1 MRFLLSNHKA
11 KKMKT
16 RQCLLIMGLV
26 IFSVVL
32 LPSVYATPT
41 VEILM
46 EKTTFRYCEKL
57 FYTIEVSEVTG
68 DPAIIH
74 IRDQAGKG
82 SSAIPIPIS
91 NQTNPIPSMIP
102 FEAEI
107 FPLGKYFIDVEYTGA
122 KDSAEFDLI
131 DSKNICIPTL
141 MKQVAFSWI
150 NDKMSDGFFI
160 DAINKFVDKNII
172 SIPDKINEENL
183 EYIHIPKWIK
193 NTVGWWLEDKI
204 SDSEFSQVI
213 QYLINK
219 EIIVI

>member
-11 KKMKT
+11 MKVKT
-16 RQCLLIMGLV
+16 RQCLLIMVLV
-26 IFSVVL
+26 IFSAAL
-32 LPSVYATPT
+32 LPSVYATPS

-57 FYTIEVSEVTG
+57 FYTIQVSEVTG
-68 DPAIIH
+68 ESAVIH
-74 IRDQAGKG
+74 IRDQTGKS
-82 SSAIPIPIS
+82 SSAIPIPIP
-91 NQTNPIPSMIP
+91 NLQNPIPSMIP

-107 FPLGKYFIDVEYTGA
+107 FPVGKYFIDIEYAGA
-122 KDSAEFDLI
+122 KNSTEFDLI
-131 DSKNICIPTL
+131 DSENICIPTT

-172 SIPDKINEENL
+172 SIPDKINEKNL
-183 EYIHIPKWIK
+183 EGIHIPKWIK

-204 SDSEFSQVI
+204 SDNEFSQAI

>member
-1 MRFLLSNHKA
+1 
-11 KKMKT
+11 MKT
-16 RQCLLIMGLV
+16 KQCLSIIVLV
-26 IFSVVL
+26 IVSVL

-74 IRDQAGKG
+74 IRDQADKG
-82 SSAIPIPIS
+82 SSAISIPIS

-107 FPLGKYFIDVEYTGA
+107 FPIGKYFIDVEYAGA

-131 DSKNICIPTL
+131 DSENVCIPTL

-160 DAINKFVDKNII
+160 DAINKFIDKNII
-172 SIPDKINEENL
+172 SIPDKINEKNL
-183 EYIHIPKWIK
+183 ESIHIPKWMK

-204 SDSEFSQVI
+204 SDNEFSQVI

>member
-1 MRFLLSNHKA
+1 MRFLLSNHKVT
-11 KKMKT
+11 KMKT
-16 RQCLLIMGLV
+16 RQYLFIIALV
-26 IFSVVL
+26 IFSAAL

-57 FYTIEVSEVTG
+57 FYTIQVSEVTG

-74 IRDQAGKG
+74 IRDQAGKE
-82 SSAIPIPIS
+82 SSAISIPIS

-107 FPLGKYFIDVEYTGA
+107 FPLGKYFIDVEYAGA

-131 DSKNICIPTL
+131 DSGNVCIPIL

-150 NDKMSDGFFI
+150 DDKMSDGFFI
-160 DAINKFVDKNII
+160 DAINKFVDKDII
-172 SIPDKINEENL
+172 SIPDKINEKNL
-183 EYIHIPKWIK
+183 EGIHIPKWVK

-204 SDSEFSQVI
+204 SDNEFSQVI

>member
-1 MRFLLSNHKA
+1 MRFLLSNHKVT
-11 KKMKT
+11 KMKT
-16 RQCLLIMGLV
+16 RQYLFIIALV
-26 IFSVVL
+26 IFSAAL

-57 FYTIEVSEVTG
+57 FYIIEVSEVTG
-68 DPAIIH
+68 EPAIIH
-74 IRDQAGKG
+74 IRDQAGKE
-82 SSAIPIPIS
+82 SSAISIPIS

-107 FPLGKYFIDVEYTGA
+107 FPLGKYFIDVEYAGA

-131 DSKNICIPTL
+131 DSGNVCIPIL

-150 NDKMSDGFFI
+150 DDKISDGFFI
-160 DAINKFVDKNII
+160 DAINKFVDKDII
-172 SIPDKINEENL
+172 SIPDKINEKNL
-183 EYIHIPKWIK
+183 EGIHIPKWVK

-204 SDSEFSQVI
+204 SDNEFSQVI

>member
-11 KKMKT
+11 MKMKT
-16 RQCLLIMGLV
+16 RQCLLIMVLV
-26 IFSVVL
+26 IFSAAL

-57 FYTIEVSEVTG
+57 FYTLEVSEVTG
-68 DPAIIH
+68 DSAIIH

-82 SSAIPIPIS
+82 SSAILIPIS

-107 FPLGKYFIDVEYTGA
+107 FPLGKYFIDVEYAGV

-131 DSKNICIPTL
+131 DSENVCIPIL

-150 NDKMSDGFFI
+150 DNKMSDGFFI
-160 DAINKFVDKNII
+160 DAINKFVDKDII
-172 SIPDKINEENL
+172 SIPDKINEKNL
-183 EYIHIPKWIK
+183 ESIHIPKWIK

-204 SDSEFSQVI
+204 SDNEFSQAI
-213 QYLINK
+213 QYLINE

>member
-1 MRFLLSNHKA
+1 MRFLLSNHKVI
-11 KKMKT
+11 KMKT
-16 RQCLLIMGLV
+16 RQYSLIMALV
-26 IFSVVL
+26 IFSVL
-32 LPSVYATPT
+32 LPSVYAAPT

-68 DPAIIH
+68 EPAIIH
-74 IRDQAGKG
+74 IRDQADKG
-82 SSAIPIPIS
+82 SSAISIPIS

-107 FPLGKYFIDVEYTGA
+107 FPLGKYFIDVEYAGA

-131 DSKNICIPTL
+131 DSENICIPAL

-172 SIPDKINEENL
+172 NIPDKINEKNL
-183 EYIHIPKWIK
+183 EDVHIPKWIK
-193 NTVGWWLEDKI
+193 NIVGWWLEDKI
-204 SDSEFSQVI
+204 SDNEFSQVI

>member
-1 MRFLLSNHKA
+1 M
-11 KKMKT
+11 
-16 RQCLLIMGLV
+16 LV

-46 EKTTFRYCEKL
+46 EKTTFKYCEKL
-57 FYTIEVSEVTG
+57 FYTIQVSEVTG
-68 DPAIIH
+68 ESAIIH
-74 IRDQAGKG
+74 IRDQSGKG

-91 NQTNPIPSMIP
+91 KLQNPIPSMIP
-102 FEAEI
+102 FDAEI
-107 FPLGKYFIDVEYTGA
+107 FPLGKYFIDVDYAGV

-131 DSKNICIPTL
+131 DSENICIPIV

-150 NDKMSDGFFI
+150 DDKMSDGFFI
-160 DAINKFVDKNII
+160 DAINKFVDKEII
-172 SIPDKINEENL
+172 SIPDKINEKNL
-183 EYIHIPKWIK
+183 ENIHIPKWVK

-204 SDSEFSQVI
+204 SDNEVSQAI

>member
-1 MRFLLSNHKA
+1 MV
-11 KKMKT
+11 
-16 RQCLLIMGLV
+16 LV
-26 IFSVVL
+26 IFSVAL
-32 LPSVYATPT
+32 LPSIYATS

-57 FYTIEVSEVTG
+57 FYTIQVSEITG
-68 DPAIIH
+68 ESAVIH
-74 IRDQAGKG
+74 IRDQAGKS
-82 SSAIPIPIS
+82 SSAIPIPIP
-91 NQTNPIPSMIP
+91 NLQNPIPSMIP

-107 FPLGKYFIDVEYTGA
+107 FPVGKYFIDVEYAGA
-122 KDSAEFDLI
+122 KNSTEFDLI
-131 DSKNICIPTL
+131 ESENICIPTT

-172 SIPDKINEENL
+172 SIPDKINEKNL
-183 EYIHIPKWIK
+183 EDIHIPKWIK
-193 NTVGWWLEDKI
+193 NPVGWWLEDKI
-204 SDSEFSQVI
+204 SDNEFSQVF

>member
-1 MRFLLSNHKA
+1 LRFLLSNNKVT
-11 KKMKT
+11 KMKK
-16 RQCLLIMGLV
+16 QYLLIMLV

-57 FYTIEVSEVTG
+57 FYTIQVSEVTG
-68 DPAIIH
+68 ESAIIH
-74 IRDQAGKG
+74 IRDQSGKE

-91 NQTNPIPSMIP
+91 KLQNPIPSMIP
-102 FEAEI
+102 FDAEI
-107 FPLGKYFIDVEYTGA
+107 FPLGKYFIDVEYAGV

-131 DSKNICIPTL
+131 DSENICIPIV

-150 NDKMSDGFFI
+150 DDKMSDGFFI
-160 DAINKFVDKNII
+160 DAINKFVDKEII
-172 SIPDKINEENL
+172 SIPDKINEKNL
-183 EYIHIPKWIK
+183 EDVHIPKWVK

-204 SDSEFSQVI
+204 SDNEVSQAI

>member
-1 MRFLLSNHKA
+1 M
-11 KKMKT
+11 KK
-16 RQCLLIMGLV
+16 QYLLIMLV

-46 EKTTFRYCEKL
+46 EKTTFKYCEKL
-57 FYTIEVSEVTG
+57 FYTIQVSEVTG
-68 DPAIIH
+68 ESAIIH
-74 IRDQAGKG
+74 IRDQSGKG

-91 NQTNPIPSMIP
+91 KLQNPIPSMIP
-102 FEAEI
+102 FDAEI
-107 FPLGKYFIDVEYTGA
+107 FPLGKYFIDVDYAGV

-131 DSKNICIPTL
+131 DSENICIPIV

-150 NDKMSDGFFI
+150 DDKMSDGFFI
-160 DAINKFVDKNII
+160 DAINKFVDKEII
-172 SIPDKINEENL
+172 SIPDKINEKNL
-183 EYIHIPKWIK
+183 EDVHIPKWVK

-204 SDSEFSQVI
+204 SDNEVSQAI

>member
-1 MRFLLSNHKA
+1 
-11 KKMKT
+11 MKT
-16 RQCLLIMGLV
+16 KQCLLIVVLV
-26 IFSVVL
+26 IFSAAL
-32 LPSVYATPT
+32 LPSIYATS

-57 FYTIEVSEVTG
+57 FYTIQVSEVTG
-68 DPAIIH
+68 EPAVIH
-74 IRDQAGKG
+74 IRDQAGKS
-82 SSAIPIPIS
+82 SSAISIPIP
-91 NQTNPIPSMIP
+91 NLQNPIPSMIP

-107 FPLGKYFIDVEYTGA
+107 FPLGKYFIDVEYAGA
-122 KDSAEFDLI
+122 KNSTEFDLI
-131 DSKNICIPTL
+131 DSENICIPTT

-172 SIPDKINEENL
+172 SIPDKINEKNL
-183 EYIHIPKWIK
+183 DGIHIPKWIK
-193 NTVGWWLEDKI
+193 NPVGWWLEDKI
-204 SDSEFSQVI
+204 SDNEFSQVF